1 MAKCKKCNA
10 EIPAGQELCSKC
22 EKENSE
28 SYLDDLLHSI
38 TNEGRKK
45 EKPAAPQEISKSLE
59 AGDMIQEEY
68 SEKET
73 GAAEEAG
80 MFPDI
85 PADLFE
91 NEAFADVESTQAF
104 PELPIEGLEEEPF
117 PEISADMMDMEETLK
132 SMADTESTQA
142 FPELPIEGLEG
153 EPFPE
158 ISADMM
164 DMEETLK
171 SMADTE
177 STQAFPELPIE
188 GLEEEPF
195 PEISADMTDAEETQE
210 NMADS
215 AAQKDT
221 GRDFAAVEAAAGS
234 EPFPE
239 SPDSTEYKDEPDEL
253 SGEFDA
259 LFDGEAMS
267 SPPEEGEGS
276 YNIFEDDEAE
286 TLDFDQMLQGLE
298 EDSRQAR
305 TKDIRKDAM
314 AFENEPLPE
323 ESVPVRSGEQ
333 EAPPALEH
341 EDEALG
347 EMNFDAS
354 DAEKPIPEEDPAAGL
369 AELLSLGAENMENDI
384 LSIPDSLDVGEEPA
398 PADGDG
404 LQKDGLAAMAEEK
417 PTEEKTD
424 DDILD
429 LINSLYNS
437 DYEEG
442 EESSAQSGGEDSVFG
457 DEQKHADSPEDI
469 EDVFSDTLS
478 VINSLNDAEEEGG
491 QDAAGDAEV
500 EKAAKKEK
508 KAKAKKEK
516 KPGLFKRI
524 FGNIK
529 TERSEEEIAELKEK
543 VIADAEAKAAAE
555 EEKAK
560 EAAAK
565 KEEKKKKAAEAKSEA
580 AKKKQDKA
588 KQKAETAKQKKEE
601 KDKKK
606 QEIQNLIDAIDED
619 EGRINRVGAAVV
631 FIFFAAVAAVIIIGT
646 RNSNYAKTMANA
658 EDYFENR
665 HYNEAY
671 DEVAGIDKVKKE
683 DQTFVLQVT
692 TVMIAYKQLNSFRN
706 FYEMELYP
714 EALDS
719 LIKGL
724 ERYDEFS
731 GIGAIIE
738 VDRDLDYVRA
748 QLNEKLEEVFGLTE
762 RDARA
767 LMEIEDREEYTTRIY
782 EIAESRREEATEN

>member
-22 EKENSE
+22 KKENSE

-45 EKPAAPQEISKSLE
+45 EQPAAPQEISESME
-59 AGDMIQEEY
+59 AGDMAQKEL

-73 GAAEEAG
+73 GAGEEAG
-80 MFPDI
+80 VFPDI
-85 PADLFE
+85 PTDLFE
-91 NEAFADVESTQAF
+91 NAAFGDVESTEALPDF
-104 PELPIEGLEEEPF
+104 PV
-117 PEISADMMDMEETLK
+117 
-132 SMADTESTQA
+132 
-142 FPELPIEGLEG
+142 EGLEG

-164 DMEETLK
+164 D
-171 SMADTE
+171 A
-177 STQAFPELPIE
+177 
-188 GLEEEPF
+188 G
-195 PEISADMTDAEETQE
+195 ETQG

-215 AAQKDT
+215 ANQK
-221 GRDFAAVEAAAGS
+221 DFAAGEAAAGL

-239 SPDSTEYKDEPDEL
+239 NPDGTEHKDEPDEL
-253 SGEFDA
+253 SGEFDT
-259 LFDGEAMS
+259 LFGGEDLSAPLDAA
-267 SPPEEGEGS
+267 PPENGEGS
-276 YNIFEDDEAE
+276 YNIFEDDESEA
-286 TLDFDQMLQGLE
+286 LDFDQMLKGLE

-323 ESVPVRSGEQ
+323 ESIPVSSEEQ
-333 EAPPALEH
+333 EAPPVLEH

-354 DAEKPIPEEDPAAGL
+354 DAEGPIPEEDPAAGL

-417 PTEEKTD
+417 PVEEKND

-491 QDAAGDAEV
+491 QDAAGDAEGG
-500 EKAAKKEK
+500 KAGKKEK

-782 EIAESRREEATEN
+782 EIAESRREEAAEN

>member
-85 PADLFE
+85 PTDLFE
-91 NEAFADVESTQAF
+91 NEAFADV
-104 PELPIEGLEEEPF
+104 
-117 PEISADMMDMEETLK
+117 
-132 SMADTESTQA
+132 ESTQA

-177 STQAFPELPIE
+177 STQAFPELPVE
-188 GLEEEPF
+188 GPEEEPF
-195 PEISADMTDAEETQE
+195 PEISADMTDAGETQE

-221 GRDFAAVEAAAGS
+221 GRDFAAVEAAAGL

-259 LFDGEAMS
+259 LFDGEALS
-267 SPPEEGEGS
+267 APPEEGEGS

-323 ESVPVRSGEQ
+323 ESVPVSSGEQ
-333 EAPPALEH
+333 EAPVLKH

-417 PTEEKTD
+417 PAEEKTD

-442 EESSAQSGGEDSVFG
+442 EESSAQSGGEDSVFA

-619 EGRINRVGAAVV
+619 DGRINRVGAAVV

-646 RNSNYAKTMANA
+646 RNSNYAKAMANA

-692 TVMIAYKQLNSFRN
+692 TVMIAYKQLNSFQN

>member
-85 PADLFE
+85 PTDLFE
-91 NEAFADVESTQAF
+91 NEAFADV
-104 PELPIEGLEEEPF
+104 
-117 PEISADMMDMEETLK
+117 
-132 SMADTESTQA
+132 ESTQA

-177 STQAFPELPIE
+177 STQAFPELPVE

-195 PEISADMTDAEETQE
+195 PEISADMTDAGETQE

-221 GRDFAAVEAAAGS
+221 GRDFAAVEAAAGL

-267 SPPEEGEGS
+267 APLDSAPPEEGEGS

-333 EAPPALEH
+333 EAPVLKH

-417 PTEEKTD
+417 PAEEKTD